1 MYRKLAQSEGNVLG
15 YHWSGTLTQPEVK
28 EIHREIEQ
36 ALEEHGSVRLLMEI
50 GEVSMPEPQA
60 ALEDLK
66 LTPEY
71 LTKVDRFAIVGDAS
85 WQKWLTRL
93 TGAVSRGEAKYFEAG
108 RLADAWAWVR
118 EGGPATGP

>member
-15 YHWSGTLTQPEVK
+15 YHCSGTITQPEVK

-36 ALEEHGSVRLLMEI
+36 TLADHGSVRLLMEI
-50 GEVSMPEPQA
+50 GDLDMPEPQA

-71 LTKVDRFAIVGDAS
+71 LTKVERYAIVGDAA
-85 WQKWLTRL
+85 WQKWLTRF
-93 TGAVSRGEAKYFEAG
+93 TGVVSRGEAKYFEAD
-108 RLADAWAWVR
+108 RLTDAWAWVR
-118 EGGPATGP
+118 TA

>member
-15 YHWSGTLTQPEVK
+15 YHCSGTITQPEVK

-36 ALEEHGSVRLLMEI
+36 TLEEHGSVRLLMEI
-50 GEVSMPEPQA
+50 GDLSMPEPQA

-71 LTKVDRFAIVGDAS
+71 LTKVERFAIVGDAR
-85 WQKWLTRL
+85 WQKWLAQFTNMVSQGSAKFFEADRL
-93 TGAVSRGEAKYFEAG
+93 TEAWEWIG
-108 RLADAWAWVR
+108 Q
-118 EGGPATGP
+118 P